1 MKIAVALIA
10 YAGSHKVRV
19 TLAEGK
25 VRLSGVPK
33 NVTHVADSLKL
44 YRDVLLGWLQQELA
58 EETQLAPDLHQAS
71 KRYYAHH
78 FVCPTCISAGKLGG
92 LRCYTGLDLWGS
104 YLQSIN

>member
-25 VRLSGVPK
+25 VRLSGVSK
-33 NVTHVADSLKL
+33 NVAHVADSLKQH
-44 YRDVLLGWLQQELA
+44 RDVLLRWLQQELA

-78 FVCPTCISAGKLGG
+78 FVCPTCISAGKFGG

>member
-1 MKIAVALIA
+1 MKTAVALIA
-10 YAGSHKVRV
+10 YAGTHRV
-19 TLAEGK
+19 EVALAEGK

-33 NVTHVADSLKL
+33 NVAHVADSLKQH
-44 YRDVLLGWLQQELA
+44 RDVLLRWLQQELA
-58 EETQLAPDLHQAS
+58 EETQLAPDLHQVS

-78 FVCPTCISAGKLGG
+78 FACPTCISAGKLGG

>member
-1 MKIAVALIA
+1 MTTAVALIA
-10 YAGSHKVRV
+10 YAGTHRV
-19 TLAEGK
+19 EVALAEGK

-33 NVTHVADSLKL
+33 NVAHVADSLKQH
-44 YRDVLLGWLQQELA
+44 RDVLLRWLQQELA
-58 EETQLAPDLHQAS
+58 EETQLASDLHQVS